1 MSVTEPSPGLPPGD
15 DLAPAGQAL
24 ADPRAREPRQPPA
37 AAVAAALADRLTG
50 RRRQPLVYLASSER
64 RAEEIRRALAGMA
77 PDATPM
83 VLPPWDC
90 LPFDRAS
97 PSRDVMGRRMQVLRR
112 LAEAAGRT
120 VLILSPEAL
129 AQRLPPPEALS
140 AAFLILK
147 VGDRLDRE
155 GLRQFAARTGYVEDD
170 RIDEPGEI
178 ALLGEV
184 VDVFPADAAQPVRIV
199 LADELITEMRLYDP
213 LTQRSDGAVE
223 ILVLPPSSEAIL
235 DEPSAV
241 AREPGVEHR
250 LAALYDGLASLFD
263 LIPRATLLQDD
274 RAAER
279 LGQVHEH
286 VAEASESRRVLS
298 ADTEAAPSG
307 LYLEPGETAA
317 GLGRWTSAVCDL
329 DGIEPAPGLS
339 NARNPGRAFCDLVAA
354 RQTEGWRVALTGLAH
369 ERRPLGRAL
378 ERGLGL
384 KPEVVGEW
392 ADILAAQAGAVLSL
406 DLDLDAGFLDPTRK
420 LVVIAAA
427 DVLGGRLAI
436 RKTQGRDALGADQDL
451 RLGDVV
457 LHEDHG
463 VGVLRDLETLEV
475 DGQALDALR
484 LEYNGGA
491 SVLAPIGEI
500 GKIWRYG
507 AEAAAVTLDR
517 LTGEGWPKRRAEVSR
532 HIDAAAVELIAL
544 AKLRDART
552 CPPLD
557 LPKPA
562 YARFAA
568 RFAYPET
575 VDQTAAIEAVLEDL
589 TSGRPM
595 DRLICGDVGFG
606 KTEVAL
612 RAAAAVALS
621 GRQVAV
627 VAPTTVLARQHFE
640 TFRRRFAGTGVAVVQ
655 LSRLVSPAE
664 AKAARGAIAAGDVG
678 VVIGTHAVAAEA
690 VAFAD
695 LGLMI
700 IDEEQKF
707 GAAMKARLRD
717 LAGEGH
723 LLTLTATPI
732 PRTLQAAM
740 VGLQEVSVIASPP
753 ARRRPVRTFVAPLD
767 PATVRTALL
776 RERRRGGQSFLVVP
790 RIEDIAPMEARLAD
804 LTPELSVRIAHG
816 GLAPE
821 AADEVMVGFAE
832 GDGDVLL
839 ATNIIESGLDV
850 PRANTMLIWRPDR
863 FGLSQ
868 LHQLRGR
875 VGRSRAQGVA
885 YLLSDPADD
894 LSDAT
899 RARLSTLEAF
909 DRLGAGLAISSRD
922 LDLRGGGDLVGED
935 QAGHMAMI
943 GAALYQQL
951 LDRAIRTA
959 RGETVDDAAPPV
971 LQLGASGAIPI
982 EHVPD
987 AVTRVNLYA
996 RLARL
1001 EQVSEIDA
1009 FEEELE
1015 DRFGPLPAAAQT
1027 LLSLSRLQAM
1037 ARAAGVRH
1045 VRAGP
1050 KAIALTLAPKGSAA
1064 ALKRL
1069 KAKNPDA
1076 EIKDERI
1083 IVPAGPEAM
1092 DPPLAEV
1099 ERLLAAL
1106 T

>member
-1 MSVTEPSPGLPPGD
+1 MSPTGSPSQPPPAD
-15 DLAPAGQAL
+15 DLAPTGQAL
-24 ADPRAREPRQPPA
+24 ADGGAGQRRQPPA
-37 AAVAAALADRLTG
+37 AAVAAALADRLAG
-50 RRRQPLVYLASSER
+50 RRRKPLVYLASSER

-77 PDATPM
+77 PGADPM

-112 LAEAAGRT
+112 LAEGGGPL
-120 VLILSPEAL
+120 VLILAPEAL
-129 AQRLPPPEALS
+129 VQRLPPTAL
-140 AAFLILK
+140 AEVRLTLN
-147 VGDRLDRE
+147 VGDRLDRLE
-155 GLRQFAARTGYVEDD
+155 LQQFAARTGYVEDD

-178 ALLGEV
+178 ALFGEV

-199 LADELITEMRLYDP
+199 LADEVIDEMRLYDP
-213 LTQRSDGAVE
+213 LSQRSDGA
-223 ILVLPPSSEAIL
+223 IDSLVLLPASEAIL
-235 DEPSAV
+235 DDGAAV

-250 LAALYDGLASLFD
+250 LSVLYEDLPSVFD
-263 LIPRATLLQDD
+263 LIPSATLLQDEK
-274 RAAER
+274 APER
-279 LGQVHEH
+279 LSRVHEQI
-286 VAEASESRRVLS
+286 AEALESRRMLS
-298 ADTEAAPSG
+298 TDAEAPSG
-307 LYLEPGETAA
+307 LYLEPPKTAV
-317 GLGRWTSAVCDL
+317 GIKGWTPAVLDL
-329 DGIEPAPGLS
+329 DGVEPVQSLAA
-339 NARNPGRAFCDLVAA
+339 ARNPGRAFCDLVAA
-354 RQTEGWRVALTGLAH
+354 RQAEGWRVVLTGLAH
-369 ERRPLGRAL
+369 ELRPLGRAL

-384 KPEVVGEW
+384 KPDAV
-392 ADILAAQAGAVLSL
+392 ADWPELMTAPAGGVSNLE
-406 DLDLDAGFLDPTRK
+406 LDLDAGFLDPGRK
-420 LVVIAAA
+420 LAVIAAA
-427 DVLGGRLAI
+427 DVLGGRLAG
-436 RKTQGRDALGADQDL
+436 RKAQGRDALAADQDL
-451 RLGDVV
+451 RLGDIV

-463 VGVLRDLETLEV
+463 VGVLRDLETLDL
-475 DGQALDALR
+475 DGQARDALR
-484 LEYNGGA
+484 LEYHGGA
-491 SVLAPIGEI
+491 SVLAPIEEI
-500 GKIWRYG
+500 GRIWRYG

-517 LTGEGWPKRRAEVSR
+517 LTGDGWAKRRAEVSR
-532 HIDAAAVELIAL
+532 HIDAAAAQLISL
-544 AKLRDART
+544 AQARDART
-552 CPPLD
+552 CPPLEP
-557 LPKPA
+557 PKAA

-575 VDQTAAIEAVLEDL
+575 VDQTAAIEAVLADL
-589 TSGRPM
+589 ASGRPM
-595 DRLICGDVGFG
+595 DRLVCGDVGFG

-621 GRQVAV
+621 GRQVSV

-640 TFRRRFAGTGVAVVQ
+640 TFRRRFAGTGVGVVQ
-655 LSRLVSPAE
+655 LSRLVGA
-664 AKAARGAIAAGDVG
+664 ADMKAARAGIAAGEVG

-740 VGLQEVSVIASPP
+740 VGLQDVSIIASPP
-753 ARRRPVRTFVAPLD
+753 ARRRPVRTFLAPFD

-776 RERRRGGQSFLVVP
+776 RERRRSGQSFLVVP
-790 RIEDIAPMEARLAD
+790 RIEDIAPLAARLAD
-804 LTPELSVRIAHG
+804 LTPELSVRVAHG

-821 AADEVMVGFAE
+821 AADEVMVGFAG

-875 VGRSRAQGVA
+875 VGRGRAQGVA

-894 LSDAT
+894 LSEAT

-922 LDLRGGGDLVGED
+922 LDLRGGGDFVGED
-935 QAGHMAMI
+935 QAGHRAMI
-943 GAALYQQL
+943 GAALYQRL

-959 RGETVDDAAPPV
+959 RGEAVDDAGPPV
-971 LQLGASGAIPI
+971 LQLGASGAIPVD
-982 EHVPD
+982 HVPD

-1001 EQVSEIDA
+1001 EQVADIDA

-1015 DRFGPLPAAAQT
+1015 DRFGPLPPAAQT
-1027 LLSLSRLQAM
+1027 LLGLSRLQAL

-1045 VRAGP
+1045 VGAGP
-1050 KAIALTLAPKGSAA
+1050 KAIALTVNPKDSKA

-1069 KAKNPDA
+1069 KTLNPAADLRG
-1076 EIKDERI
+1076 ERI
-1083 IVPAGPEAM
+1083 VVPAPPEPAATQF
-1092 DPPLAEV
+1092 AEV

-1106 T
+1106 A